1 MNLLPRKFELVD
13 FEVNEL
19 HIIVKLISNSS
30 DGTNFELEHSDIV
43 DLLNMMLKKF
53 ESTQSNIL
61 GVYHEGK
68 L

>member
-1 MNLLPRKFELVD
+1 MHLIPRKFELVD

-19 HIIVKLISNSS
+19 YIIAKLIVNSS
-30 DGTNFELEHSDIV
+30 DGTNFELDHSDII